1 MSKEVVAQDQGRLYL
16 SVISEFA
23 VDLLKMNS
31 VEQIVWH
38 TAKNVVARLGFED
51 IVIYL
56 FDPHTKRLVPKATYG
71 EKNPS
76 EHTKFEPMEIE
87 LGTGIVGR
95 AAITK
100 RPIVIDDT
108 RQYYDYIVDDK
119 PRLSELAVPM
129 VVDGKLIGVIDSEH
143 PDVAFYSQEQL
154 DIVITIASMVATQIS
169 KLQSVVELQRTVDK
183 LEYSSK
189 IQDSLFEIAE
199 LIFETE
205 SLEEFYKRLHQ
216 CIARLTF
223 AKNFYIAR
231 QSKDKKSITLPYC
244 VDELDDVGAN
254 ETIILSDTKPSITGY
269 VLMANKAYLVYENE
283 LRQMV
288 DEGKVYI
295 LGSLPKAWLGVPFGD
310 DKNRGIVVVQSYS
323 DGYMFTEKDRQLLK
337 FVAKHIHNAME
348 RMQSKADLEF
358 LALHDPLTKL
368 PNRLL
373 FADRVKHAIASIK
386 RKGETSLS
394 VLFLDLDKFKQVN
407 DSYGHHIGDH
417 LLIEIA
423 NRISECLR
431 SSDTLCR
438 LGGDEF
444 AILLED
450 IESGNDTATVAD
462 KIIERVQEIVS
473 IDDLNISISTSIGVA
488 DYRSQ
493 DISVNTLLVRADE
506 AMYQAKIL
514 GRNQVYYYSEK
525 NNKENTDSY
534 KIERDFLA
542 ALGKKELYLVFQP
555 IVKLKTGVI
564 VGAEALI
571 RWRHPKLNIVPPDNF
586 LPAIEKAGLLHHL
599 DLYVAEAAMTFIEKH
614 QDIFHDKF
622 KLSINISG
630 ASFTAPELMEKLK
643 YYYDHT
649 PQLLSN
655 LCIEITEQTIVDHI
669 KNTQKN
675 IRLMNSMGIHI
686 SLDDF
691 GTGYSSLSY
700 IHQFTFNTIKIDRAF
715 IKNVEDGKNTGV
727 ILETIVNLSSSLNI
741 KTVAEG
747 IETKEQFKLLGDL
760 NCDRGQ
766 GYFMSKPLEENP
778 FIDLVNSKTCY
789 KQLENPE

>member
-1 MSKEVVAQDQGRLYL
+1 MPKEVVAQDQGRLYL

-51 IVIYL
+51 VVIYL
-56 FDPHTKRLVPKATYG
+56 FDPQTKRLVQKATYG

-76 EHTKFEPMEIE
+76 EYTILEPMEIE

-108 RQYYDYIVDDK
+108 RQYYDYIADDEQ
-119 PRLSELAVPM
+119 RLSELAVPM
-129 VVDGKLIGVIDSEH
+129 VVDDKLIGVIDSEH
-143 PDVAFYSQEQL
+143 PDEGFYSQEQL

-169 KLQSVVELQRTVDK
+169 KLQSVIELQHTVDK

-205 SLEEFYKRLHQ
+205 SLDEFYQRLHQ

-244 VDELDDVGAN
+244 VDELDDVDAN
-254 ETIILSDTKPSITGY
+254 ETIMLSDTKPSITGY

-310 DKNRGIVVVQSYS
+310 EKNRGIVVVQTYS
-323 DGYMFTEKDRQLLK
+323 DGYVFTEKDRQLLK

-373 FADRVKHAIASIK
+373 FADRVKHAIKTVK
-386 RKGETSLS
+386 RKDETSLA

-423 NRISECLR
+423 NRIGECLR
-431 SSDTLCR
+431 ASDTLCR

-450 IESGNDTATVAD
+450 ITCENDTAVVAN
-462 KIIERVQEIVS
+462 KIIERVQEVVT

-488 DYRSQ
+488 GYRTQ

-514 GRNQVYYYSEK
+514 GRNRVYYYCEK
-525 NNKENTDSY
+525 NNKDNTESY

-542 ALGKKELYLVFQP
+542 ALENNELYLVFQP
-555 IVKLKTGVI
+555 IVKLKTGAI
-564 VGAEALI
+564 VGAEGLI
-571 RWRHPKLNIVPPDNF
+571 RWRHPALNIIPPDNF
-586 LPAIEKAGLLHHL
+586 LPDIEKAGLLHHL
-599 DLYVAEAAMTFIEKH
+599 DLYVVEAAMAFIAKH
-614 QDIFHDKF
+614 QDIFCEKF

-630 ASFTAPELMEKLK
+630 ASFTAPELMDKLK
-643 YYYDHT
+643 YYYDNT
-649 PQLLSN
+649 PQLLNN

-675 IRLMNSMGIHI
+675 IRMMNSMGIHI

-715 IKNVEDGKNTGV
+715 IKNIEDGKNTGI

-747 IETKEQFKLLGDL
+747 IETKEQFKLLDGL
-760 NCDRGQ
+760 KCDRGQ
-766 GYFMSKPLEENP
+766 GYFMSKPLEALP
-778 FIDLVNSKTCY
+778 FINLVNSKTTY
-789 KQLENPE
+789 NQLENKG